1 MPGSLQSLGGGK
13 IIKKKSYSRK
23 KARINHHTKRIKN
36 KSKHIKRVRNKRS
49 IRKNNTKKLR
59 K

>member
-1 MPGSLQSLGGGK
+1 MQSPGGGK

-23 KARINHHTKRIKN
+23 KTRRTHHTKRIRN
-36 KSKHIKRVRNKRS
+36 KSKHIKRVRNKRN
-49 IRKNNTKKLR
+49 IRKNKTKKIR